1 MSDLQQLIDAL
12 SPETGVHI
20 GGEWQKGELGT
31 YDVDDPADRAILAS
45 VANAGSVQ
53 ATTAVDAA
61 AKVAAEWAATSPRR
75 RSELLHRVFEL
86 MHRDAADLAALIVAE
101 NGKSTADAR
110 AEVAYAAEFF
120 RWFAE
125 EAVRGAGTVAT
136 APSGANRI
144 IVVRQPVGIAVMVT
158 AVEALTGV
166 ARQTLTDLRVTLRGA
181 GP

>member
-86 MHRDAADLAALIVAE
+86 MHRDAADLAALLEVFNDAWSENWEMVPFTQSEIEAAATSMKPSIHQICRVSPWTPALIVRPM
-101 NGKSTADAR
+101 S
-110 AEVAYAAEFF
+110 
-120 RWFAE
+120 
-125 EAVRGAGTVAT
+125 RG
-136 APSGANRI
+136 
-144 IVVRQPVGIAVMVT
+144 
-158 AVEALTGV
+158 
-166 ARQTLTDLRVTLRGA
+166 
-181 GP
+181 